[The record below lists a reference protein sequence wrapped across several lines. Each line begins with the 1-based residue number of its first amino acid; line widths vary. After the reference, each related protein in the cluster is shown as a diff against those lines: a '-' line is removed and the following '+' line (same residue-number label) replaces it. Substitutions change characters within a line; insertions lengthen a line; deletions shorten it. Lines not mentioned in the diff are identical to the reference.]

1 MRRNLMA
8 LAIFMLASGIG
19 LGAFGAHGLESRI
32 SEKYIN
38 VWETGCKYWIYS
50 SFLIMAV
57 VNFVQHNK
65 NEIISNQ
72 LYGKYGLLKLYIF
85 GSILFSISLWLI
97 ALNEILS
104 TALKKI
110 GFLTPI
116 GGVMM
121 IVSLVLIVISFTKH
135 NRN

>member
-1 MRRNLMA
+1 MA
-8 LAIFMLASGIG
+8 LSIFMLASGIG

-32 SEKYIN
+32 SAKYIN
-38 VWETGCKYWIYS
+38 VWETGCEYWIYS

-72 LYGKYGLLKLYIF
+72 LYGKYGLIKLFIF

-104 TALKKI
+104 TVLKKI

-121 IVSLVLIVISFTKH
+121 IVSLLLIVISFTKH

>member
-1 MRRNLMA
+1 MA

-38 VWETGCKYWIYS
+38 VWETGCEYWIYS

-72 LYGKYGLLKLYIF
+72 LYGKYGLLKLFIF

-97 ALNEILS
+97 ALNEISS
-104 TALKKI
+104 TVLKKI

-121 IVSLVLIVISFTKH
+121 IVSLLLIVISFTKH